1 MEFVISLCVVVNLRV
16 SSNLSVEVGK
26 SLGLFFRDVI
36 LGAISLGSTLVVVL
50 DRSDIPALFFRR
62 VFVSEVE
69 ALESSVG
76 FFVRQRTIDIQVLAA
91 DRVVPFFINGPHIFV
106 GVEVV
111 VIVAVSGDTAEV
123 SVMVRSTEIASD
135 VFSIL
140 S

>member
-1 MEFVISLCVVVNLRV
+1 M

-91 DRVVPFFINGPHIFV
+91 DRVVPFFINGPNIFV

>member
-36 LGAISLGSTLVVVL
+36 LGTISLGSTLVVVL

-76 FFVRQRTIDIQVLAA
+76 FFVRQRTIDI
-91 DRVVPFFINGPHIFV
+91 
-106 GVEVV
+106 
-111 VIVAVSGDTAEV
+111 
-123 SVMVRSTEIASD
+123 
-135 VFSIL
+135 
-140 S
+140 

>member
-1 MEFVISLCVVVNLRV
+1 M

-36 LGAISLGSTLVVVL
+36 LSAISLGSTLVVVL